1 MDFIKDAKTQIAT
14 MILTALNKAV
24 STGELKEVCIPNF
37 IVEIPA
43 DTSHGDFASNV
54 AMICAKPFG
63 LAPIKIAQIILEHL
77 SFTDTHFSGAKV
89 AGPGFMNFTL
99 CNTWFAQVIQ
109 GILQSGTDYGRSDFG
124 KGEKVMVEF
133 VSANPTGPMHM
144 GNARGGSTGDCLAS
158 VLSMAGFDV
167 TREFLI
173 NDAGNQ
179 INKLANSLDARYQQI
194 FSGENAVVFPEDG
207 YQGED
212 IKERAQE
219 LNAEFGNTLLA
230 LSPEERKEKMVAFIL
245 PKNIAKLKSDLEKY
259 RIVYDVWFS
268 EQTLHADGSVKKAID
283 TLLQNGKAY
292 EKEGVIWYKAT
303 DYGAEKDEVLVRGNG
318 IPTYFAADIAYHY
331 NKFHIRKFSRVI
343 NVWGADHHGHVARL
357 KGAMD
362 AIGLDG
368 SKLDIVLIQLVKL
381 IQDGQPVKMSKRTGK
396 SITLSDLIEEVPI
409 DAARFFFN
417 MREPNSQLD
426 FDLDLATQQS
436 SLNPVYYVQ
445 YAHARICSI
454 LRKLEEQGFAYTN
467 VTQEALLLLRA
478 PEELELIRTLS
489 LLPSL
494 IVECAKNQDPAKIT
508 TYSIEVATK
517 FHKFYNACH
526 IANCEDTDLK
536 KARISLC
543 LSVKGVIFNIL
554 TMLKITIP
562 ETM

>member
-1 MDFIKDAKTQIAT
+1 MDFIKDAKQQITT
-14 MILTALNKAV
+14 MIHHALEQAYT
-24 STGELKEVCIPNF
+24 TGQLKKIEIPTF

-43 DTSHGDFASNV
+43 DTTHGDFASNV
-54 AMICAKPFG
+54 AMACARAFG
-63 LAPIKIAQIILEHL
+63 LAPIKIAHSIVEHL
-77 SFTDTHFSGAKV
+77 CFTDTCFTNASV
-89 AGPGFMNFTL
+89 AGPGFINFTL
-99 CNTWFAQVIQ
+99 CNTWFSDVLQ
-109 GILQSGTDYGRSDFG
+109 GILQTGLNYGRSNFG
-124 KGEKVMVEF
+124 NGEKVMVEF

-179 INKLANSLDARYQQI
+179 INKLANSLEVRYQQI
-194 FSGENAVVFPEDG
+194 FKGEDAVPFPEDG

-212 IKERAQE
+212 IKERAEE
-219 LNAEFGNTLLA
+219 LKEEFGDTLLT
-230 LSPEERKEKMVAFIL
+230 LSQEERKEKMVAFIL

-268 EQTLHADGSVKKAID
+268 EQTLHADGSVKKAINC
-283 TLLQNGKAY
+283 LLENKKAY

-331 NKFHIRKFSRVI
+331 NKFHERKFSRVI

-454 LRKLEEQGFAYTN
+454 LRKLEAEQFAYN
-467 VTQEALLLLRA
+467 DVTQQALLLLNA
-478 PEELELIRTLS
+478 PEELELIRILA
-489 LLPSL
+489 LLPEL
-494 IVECAKNQDPAKIT
+494 IIDCAKNQDPAKIT
-508 TYSIEVATK
+508 TYIIEVATK
-517 FHKFYNACH
+517 FHKFYNACR

-536 KARISLC
+536 KARIALC
-543 LSVKGVIFNIL
+543 LSVKTVIFNVL